1 MNKLIY
7 IFNDITDWQCT
18 GALVYCYLHVQRHQT
33 GVISVTVN
41 RAQNNE
47 QYRTKKS
54 YIWGGSNSALCMLD
68 WNYRLLNRGTIIQH
82 LWTDRSSYPLV
93 CSVVSTKD
101 TEVKMTAFMSG
112 LSVFCCLRSVYRR
125 TVVLSWIMWTI
136 VTRGAIRTY
145 SSSIYVN
152 TNWAFLFVHKEIG
165 WCGRRFPC
173 PFRPALRPSQPPV
186 QWV

>member
-1 MNKLIY
+1 MQAACVL
-7 IFNDITDWQCT
+7 
-18 GALVYCYLHVQRHQT
+18 LHVKLHQT
-33 GVISVTVN
+33 GVITVTVN
-41 RAQNNE
+41 RAQSHQQFSTINAHN
-47 QYRTKKS
+47 R
-54 YIWGGSNSALCMLD
+54 GGANSALCMLD
-68 WNYRLLNRGTIIQH
+68 WNHHLPKCATIIQY

-93 CSVVSTKD
+93 RSAVSRKD
-101 TEVKMTAFMSG
+101 TEAAMTLMCG
-112 LSVFCCLRSVYRR
+112 LCVFCCLRSVYRR
-125 TVVLSWIMWTI
+125 IFVLSWIMWTI